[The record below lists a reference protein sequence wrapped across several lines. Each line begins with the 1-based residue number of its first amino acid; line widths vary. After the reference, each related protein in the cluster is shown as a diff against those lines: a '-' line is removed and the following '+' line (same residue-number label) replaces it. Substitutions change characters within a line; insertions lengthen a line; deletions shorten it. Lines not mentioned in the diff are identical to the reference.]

1 MSLIE
6 PTSVVRFS
14 PCLLGLAIGCCFTLP
29 PENPDTNG
37 VRFRSE
43 QRPAGRKRRALACS
57 MGWEASAC
65 KTLGMPALQQTH
77 KHQKV

>member
-1 MSLIE
+1 MLDRTLLSPRR
-6 PTSVVRFS
+6 PT
-14 PCLLGLAIGCCFTLP
+14 

-57 MGWEASAC
+57 MGYPSARSLRRHFI
-65 KTLGMPALQQTH
+65 TTQQF
-77 KHQKV
+77 QDRDY